1 MQTPGG
7 SAAATRRCRY
17 SGRSLY
23 TLELPRSKDRSAHSP
38 HSHTASERRPQNTE
52 QLRHAPAHGRLPQPL
67 LAFPDPVT
75 WDTASGVP
83 GNSSVIATAA
93 PRHHHYHPTMPLG
106 NYHRAIAIVSP
117 HPPEI
122 YARKEGGSPPPPGP
136 PPPLATGISKLST
149 MPDRSQKQLPLWDAP
164 PPRRR
169 CHPPPT
175 GRPYA
180 CARVSVRVS
189 VRASSLRA
197 VLSRTIPKPRG
208 AQREPGSETAGRLL
222 RLRLRLCHRHRRL
235 RLRLRPL
242 SPSSHA
248 E

>member
-1 MQTPGG
+1 
-7 SAAATRRCRY
+7 
-17 SGRSLY
+17 
-23 TLELPRSKDRSAHSP
+23 
-38 HSHTASERRPQNTE
+38 
-52 QLRHAPAHGRLPQPL
+52 
-67 LAFPDPVT
+67 
-75 WDTASGVP
+75 
-83 GNSSVIATAA
+83 
-93 PRHHHYHPTMPLG
+93 MPLG
-106 NYHRAIAIVSP
+106 NYHRAIAIVPP

-180 CARVSVRVS
+180 CASVSVRVS

-208 AQREPGSETAGRLL
+208 AQREPGSEAARQRDGSSASASGSATGAAACARVSA
-222 RLRLRLCHRHRRL
+222 
-235 RLRLRPL
+235 RPRPRVML
-242 SPSSHA
+242 SD
-248 E
+248 